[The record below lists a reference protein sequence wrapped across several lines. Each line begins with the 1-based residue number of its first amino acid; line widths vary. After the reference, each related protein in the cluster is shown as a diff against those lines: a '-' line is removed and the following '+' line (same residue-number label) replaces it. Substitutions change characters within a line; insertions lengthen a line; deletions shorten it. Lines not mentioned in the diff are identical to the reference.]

1 MIIADAQVAVINEP
15 IVVAL
20 ITVAATGLLTLAVA
34 AMRMVVQLTR
44 LQSTVAQIRE
54 TQLEMKADP
63 DVMRW
68 SNYGRATQALG
79 GTVPGQVIQP

>member
-1 MIIADAQVAVINEP
+1 MIIADSQVAVINEP

-20 ITVAATGLLTLAVA
+20 ITVAATGLFTLAVA

-79 GTVPGQVIQP
+79 SAAPGQVIQP